1 MYADDSQLYSILK
14 SYSCVDQEASIEQLQ
29 QCICEISDWMNRND
43 LKLNDDKTEFVIVG
57 TAKQRAKMLF
67 DSIRVGDVDIK
78 SSPCVRNL
86 GVLIDAE
93 LTMKNQVNAICKS
106 CYHHIR
112 NIRLIRPYLSISAAK
127 TIVHSV
133 ISSRLDYCNAVLIGI
148 SEHLIKKL
156 QRVQNSAARLVL
168 NLNRYDSISTALI
181 SLHWLPVKERIA
193 YKINVMVFKALTG
206 ESPGYIVDMLEL
218 SDPPRNL
225 RSSLKKNTLKEKKSK
240 LVTMGDRAFS
250 IAAPKFWNSLP
261 DDIRNIEQSID
272 VFKQKLKT
280 FLFRKAF
287 KSTNLS
293 VQEGNKLPI

>member
-1 MYADDSQLYSILK
+1 MK
-14 SYSCVDQEASIEQLQ
+14 
-29 QCICEISDWMNRND
+29 
-43 LKLNDDKTEFVIVG
+43 
-57 TAKQRAKMLF
+57 KM
-67 DSIRVGDVDIK
+67 
-78 SSPCVRNL
+78 
-86 GVLIDAE
+86 
-93 LTMKNQVNAICKS
+93 
-106 CYHHIR
+106 
-112 NIRLIRPYLSISAAK
+112 
-127 TIVHSV
+127 
-133 ISSRLDYCNAVLIGI
+133 
-148 SEHLIKKL
+148 
-156 QRVQNSAARLVL
+156 QRVQNCAARLVL
-168 NLNRYDSISTALI
+168 NQNRYDSISAALI

-206 ESPGYIVDMLEL
+206 ESPGYIADMLEL

-225 RSSLKKNTLKEKKSK
+225 RSSLKKNNLKEKKSK